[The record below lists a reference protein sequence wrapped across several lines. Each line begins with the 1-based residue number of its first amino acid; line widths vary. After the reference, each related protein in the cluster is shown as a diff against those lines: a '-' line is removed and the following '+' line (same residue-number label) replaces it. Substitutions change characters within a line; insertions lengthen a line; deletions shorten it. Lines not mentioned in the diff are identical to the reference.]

1 MILEAFSDFGS
12 NCSSGW
18 QDTADFTARRASESQ
33 AHYADTR
40 WKGQETIS
48 LFAKNDHEI
57 EDLQNLARGV
67 LECDLN
73 PPIVKP
79 SIADVVELSG
89 S

>member
-1 MILEAFSDFGS
+1 MMSLRPPVAKNAE
-12 NCSSGW
+12 
-18 QDTADFTARRASESQ
+18 R
-33 AHYADTR
+33 DTR